1 MQIAERSCSRP
12 ELHAGLVA
20 YLSHGKLI
28 NLAADMF
35 SLDYSVSNVTPFQNS
50 FFSVLSLLFAIF
62 SGNSMAFLYDVRAAA
77 AAPSF
82 CKILVG
88 SVLCL

>member
-1 MQIAERSCSRP
+1 M
-12 ELHAGLVA
+12 A

-77 AAPSF
+77 AALSLLPLHF
-82 CKILVG
+82 CKTCPGQVCSL
-88 SVLCL
+88 S